1 MAFGA
6 GEVVHVV
13 LVEWA
18 ESAGADTAEQASA
31 RSTEKLTSIDGVLS
45 VTSGPN
51 IGDEDLQGGFDW
63 MLAVHFRDKAAL
75 DGYLPDP
82 PHVEVATFL
91 QESAARI
98 VVFDVAA

>member
-6 GEVVHVV
+6 GAVVHVV

-18 ESAGADTAEQASA
+18 ESADADVAEQASTK
-31 RSTEKLTSIDGVLS
+31 STENLTTLDGVVS

-51 IGDEDLQGGFDW
+51 IGDEQLQGGFDW
-63 MLAVHFRDKAAL
+63 MLAVHFRDRAAL
-75 DGYLPDP
+75 DGYLPHP
-82 PHVEVATFL
+82 QHLEVAGYL